1 MNRNGAIEGTPTP
14 FINLLGTIGRYIIDD
29 LRPVSVVEGPEFKN
43 MIKSL
48 DPRFSIAGRTY
59 FSTTLIPNIYDE
71 TASKVKSSLSSAQTV
86 ALTTDGWRGRANE
99 SNATITFIHITQE
112 LRLQNFVLQTRMM
125 PESHTGVNIAEVI
138 REAIA
143 HPPFVA
149 GRELSSKPHIGC
161 FAHTLTLAAQRAL
174 KINAVYS
181 ITQNKTEASWG
192 KNVKHI
198 CDVPTRWNSAAD
210 MLERYLELQPAIYA
224 TLTSNE
230 VNPAKRSEINVLSE
244 TDTKSAQVI
253 MKCLTPLKTM
263 TDVISYEK
271 MPIVSVIIPLIQQVQ
286 KVMAYNEDD
295 GQTLRSIKEAVF
307 GDTEKRYTSEELW
320 HFLEECTVLDP
331 RFKTTLAPETLG
343 ETYHRLSVLLS
354 SGGVDVRVKVEE
366 VDTDTDSTEKKVDLA
381 AIFDDVVKAE
391 KGSKSIYER
400 VDEEIAKYKMVQP
413 IKIKMD
419 PLVWWKEHCFYYSL
433 LANLVKARL
442 CIPATSVPSE
452 GVFRTAGD
460 TVTAQRSCLASD
472 LVDMLFFCKKNCQ
485 KCD

>member
-1 MNRNGAIEGTPTP
+1 
-14 FINLLGTIGRYIIDD
+14 
-29 LRPVSVVEGPEFKN
+29 

-149 GRELSSKPHIGC
+149 GRELSK
-161 FAHTLTLAAQRAL
+161 
-174 KINAVYS
+174 
-181 ITQNKTEASWG
+181 ASWG